1 MNRRKTVA
9 LTLALAFLLA
19 ACEAGP
25 TGTPRSSTP
34 SPTST
39 TPSPSP
45 PVGGLPISAFSFGR
59 LPAVPLLTD
68 APAYAGP
75 NTPKTLSEVRN
86 PEMFAWM
93 MTPLARKHLAHDGF
107 VVVPGD
113 ASDKLMFAAYTEAP
127 YGNFPVFVTTDVA
140 YHQWH
145 LTFDKLLRSVEQEVL
160 LPKLERLTRETLAA
174 ARQQVAELR
183 GTPLAAEAKRVLQL
197 FQVEASVLG
206 IPGGN
211 LGSAAQ
217 EELAL
222 IRAHDGIHVS
232 PILGFGGTYVPGTVV
247 SGQIDYSL
255 YTPRGHYTR
264 TPELTRYFVGM
275 SVLGQSAFLVTDE
288 EDLRPFGM
296 AVLASRLI
304 DPSGLGTREVAGLWR
319 DLYEPTAFLVG
330 AADDYTPFET
340 AAAVEATVP
349 GAMHAPASLT
359 NDDLADARSA
369 LLASRDVMVD
379 PEAASIRLMGTRFV
393 LDAYILDQLVD
404 PNVDGRLIPSAL
416 DLAATFGSR
425 FAYREQEKNGVT
437 DLPHYDAKMNEM
449 RELVAGRSHSAWG
462 STVYDGWLWSLE
474 PSWKPHGDAFP
485 DFMRTRAWTVKSHQ
499 TGFGSYAELR
509 HDTILYVKQ
518 SSAEG
523 EFQQPALTYR
533 NWVEPDPVVYERLSA
548 ITGLMQRGLETR
560 GLLTEEQTSLLDD
573 TTSLLDFFARIARD
587 ELAGRP
593 ISRDDNRTLRY
604 IGDRLEEMWL
614 RTAERTGPPGDITPN
629 DADDAVIADIA
640 RGFDEVLEIGTGRF
654 DPVLVLVPD
663 NQGKFEVAIGAVYSY
678 YEFTQPVSN
687 RLTDEAWRAMLN
699 KDKAPD
705 RPSWEQRILAG

>member
-1 MNRRKTVA
+1 MNTRKIAA
-9 LTLALAFLLA
+9 LTTGLVLLLA
-19 ACEAGP
+19 ACQAEP
-25 TGTPRSSTP
+25 TTRP
-34 SPTST
+34 PTAS
-39 TPSPSP
+39 PSPSP
-45 PVGGLPISAFSFGR
+45 SAGGLPISTFSFGR
-59 LPAVPLLTD
+59 LPAVPLLTG

-93 MTPLARKHLAHDGF
+93 MTPLARKRLAHDGF

-113 ASDKLMFAAYTEAP
+113 ASDKLMFQAYTEAP

-145 LTFDKLLRSVEQEVL
+145 LTFDKLLRSIEQELL
-160 LPKLERLTRETLAA
+160 LPKLERLTLRSLRA
-174 ARQQVAELR
+174 ARRQAADLR
-183 GTPLAAEAKRVLQL
+183 GTKLGAGAKKVYQL

-206 IPGGN
+206 LPAGN

-232 PILGFGGTYVPGTVV
+232 PILGFGGTYVPGAVV
-247 SGQIDYSL
+247 PGQIDYSL

-340 AAAVEATVP
+340 AAAVEATAP
-349 GAMHAPASLT
+349 GAMHAPGSLT

-425 FAYREQEKNGVT
+425 FAYREQERKGET
-437 DLPHYDAKMNEM
+437 DFPHYEAKMDEM
-449 RELVAGRSHSAWG
+449 RELLAGRSHSAWG

-474 PSWKPHGDAFP
+474 PSWKPHGEAFP

-548 ITGLMQRGLETR
+548 ITGLMRRGLEAR

-573 TTSLLDFFARIARD
+573 TTSLFDFFARIARD
-587 ELAGRP
+587 ELAGTP
-593 ISRDDNRTLRY
+593 ISEDDNRALRY

-614 RTAERTGPPGDITPN
+614 RTAERTGPPGNVLPN

-640 RGFDEVLEIGTGRF
+640 RGADEVLEIGTGRF
-654 DPVLVLVPD
+654 DPILVLVPD
-663 NQGKFEVAIGAVYSY
+663 NQGKFEVALGAVYSY

-699 KDKAPD
+699 NRKAPD
-705 RPSWEQRILAG
+705 RPSWEERVLAG